1 MRRPV
6 GTAVELLA
14 AVPSIIYGM
23 WGFFVIVP
31 LMSQYIQPF
40 VIDSLDGIPVLED
53 LFAGPPFGTGIFTA
67 ALILA
72 VMVIPFIAATMR
84 DVFETVPAVY
94 KESAYGVGCTTWE
107 VMRSIVLPYTR
118 ASVVGGIMLGL
129 GRALGETMAVTFV
142 IGNTDRITT
151 SLFGPG
157 NTIASI
163 VALEFP
169 ESPAGSL
176 KLVST
181 IGPWLHPVRHLI
193 HRSCDLAAVAAPA
206 AEGLA
211 MSSTI
216 AGAVPGPARNQKIAR
231 TLGRRRHRVNWIIK
245 VLCIAATVI
254 GLLVLASI
262 LATLIW
268 RGASGLSIAVFTN
281 TTRPPGSNGGLLNAI
296 VGTLIQTGIGTLIG
310 MPIGLMVGT
319 YLAEYGRHSAM
330 ANAVRFVSDVLLS
343 APSILIGLFIYQ
355 LAVQPFGGFSGIAG
369 CLALAVI
376 VIPIVVRTTEDMLQL
391 IPPSLRE
398 AAVALGAPKWKM
410 IVLICYRAAKDG
422 IVTGVLLA
430 VARIAGETAP
440 LLFTSLGNLNWSI
453 SLSQP
458 MASLP
463 VTIYQY
469 AGSAFEDW
477 VQLAW
482 VGALLITVGVLA
494 TNILARF
501 ALRGR
506 R

>member
-1 MRRPV
+1 
-6 GTAVELLA
+6 
-14 AVPSIIYGM
+14 
-23 WGFFVIVP
+23 
-31 LMSQYIQPF
+31 MS
-40 VIDSLDGIPVLED
+40 V
-53 LFAGPPFGTGIFTA
+53 
-67 ALILA
+67 
-72 VMVIPFIAATMR
+72 
-84 DVFETVPAVY
+84 
-94 KESAYGVGCTTWE
+94 TT
-107 VMRSIVLPYTR
+107 
-118 ASVVGGIMLGL
+118 
-129 GRALGETMAVTFV
+129 
-142 IGNTDRITT
+142 
-151 SLFGPG
+151 
-157 NTIASI
+157 
-163 VALEFP
+163 
-169 ESPAGSL
+169 AGS
-176 KLVST
+176 
-181 IGPWLHPVRHLI
+181 
-193 HRSCDLAAVAAPA
+193 
-206 AEGLA
+206 
-211 MSSTI
+211 
-216 AGAVPGPARNQKIAR
+216 VPGPARNERVAKA
-231 TLGRRRHRVNWIIK
+231 LGRRRHRVNRI
-245 VLCIAATVI
+245 VEALCIAATLI
-254 GLLVLASI
+254 GLVLLASI

-268 RGASGLSIAVFTN
+268 RGAAGLSIAVFTN

-310 MPIGLMVGT
+310 TPVGLMVGT

-440 LLFTSLGNLNWSI
+440 LLFTSLGNLNWSV

-458 MASLP
+458 MSSLP

-501 ALRGR
+501 ALRGGR
-506 R
+506 